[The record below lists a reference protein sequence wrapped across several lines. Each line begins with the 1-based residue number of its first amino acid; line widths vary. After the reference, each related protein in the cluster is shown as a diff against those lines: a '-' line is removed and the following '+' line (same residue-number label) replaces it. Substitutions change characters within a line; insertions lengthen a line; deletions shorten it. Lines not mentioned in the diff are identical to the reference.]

1 MFLHPFQGLGR
12 RLRGFARD
20 TRGMLSVEA
29 AIAAPLLVFFLSLLY
44 VTFDIFRI
52 DATNS
57 KAAYTIGDLLSRETD
72 EVDQAFIDGMKG
84 IFDYITLANSDDT
97 WIRVSVVRYDGDD
110 EEFKLVWSQGN
121 TGIASLTQSTL
132 GVIEGAIPDMAE
144 EDTVIVVETYM
155 PYVIPLHIGLD
166 DFAYKNVV
174 ITRPRFSAQLLWA
187 GS

>member
-1 MFLHPFQGLGR
+1 MILHPFHSLRR
-12 RLRGFARD
+12 RLRSFADD

-29 AIAAPLLVFFLSLLY
+29 AIAAPLLVFFLSLMY

-57 KAAYTIGDLLSRETD
+57 KAAYTIGDLLSRET
-72 EVDQAFIDGMKG
+72 EEIDQDFIDGMKG
-84 IFDYITLANSDDT
+84 IFDYITLANADDT

-121 TGIASLTQSTL
+121 TGVESLTQDTL
-132 GVIEGAIPDMAE
+132 DVVEGSIPDMAE

-155 PYVIPLHIGLD
+155 PYEMPLRVGLA

-174 ITRPRFSAQLLWA
+174 ITRPRFSGQLLWT
-187 GS
+187 SS